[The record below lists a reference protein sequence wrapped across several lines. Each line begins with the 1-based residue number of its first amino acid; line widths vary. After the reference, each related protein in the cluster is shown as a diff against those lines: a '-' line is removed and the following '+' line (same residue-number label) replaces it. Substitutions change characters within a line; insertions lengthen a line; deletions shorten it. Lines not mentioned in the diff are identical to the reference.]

1 MSFSFQIYHYDVSMA
16 ESRAYE
22 HSWIRV
28 EHTANE
34 KELSITLLEF
44 RESKLVLKC
53 EVLVDRE
60 IAGDTSIFS
69 KDKEV

>member
-1 MSFSFQIYHYDVSMA
+1 MD

-44 RESKLVLKC
+44 RGSKLVLKC
-53 EVLVDRE
+53 EVLVERL
-60 IAGDTSIFS
+60 IAGVTSLDLKS
-69 KDKEV
+69 KEV

>member
-1 MSFSFQIYHYDVSMA
+1 MD

-28 EHTANE
+28 ENTANE

-53 EVLVDRE
+53 EVLVERL
-60 IAGDTSIFS
+60 IAGVTSLDLKS
-69 KDKEV
+69 KEV